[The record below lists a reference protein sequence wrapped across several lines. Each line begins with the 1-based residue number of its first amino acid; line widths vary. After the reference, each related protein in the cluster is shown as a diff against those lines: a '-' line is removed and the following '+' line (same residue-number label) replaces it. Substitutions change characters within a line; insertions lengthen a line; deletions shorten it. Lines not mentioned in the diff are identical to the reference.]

1 MSKEI
6 EKLINRIGEKILN
19 LQLEEFTISGDKEI
33 SNVWL
38 KLSEGKPFVFGCAG
52 DGSIYI
58 RKSEP
63 TKHSYKDESNSF
75 KNITEFSNSL
85 LEDVVLESEKLIL
98 KTTKGSVEIINA
110 DDELLVNITYKT

>member
-58 RKSEP
+58 RNRNRLNIPIK
-63 TKHSYKDESNSF
+63 TKAIPLRTLQN
-75 KNITEFSNSL
+75 
-85 LEDVVLESEKLIL
+85 
-98 KTTKGSVEIINA
+98 
-110 DDELLVNITYKT
+110 LVIHY